1 MNDLHVS
8 LESHLI
14 LTLRPLLDII
24 PAPLSEKL
32 SQRIDTANPTISYAL
47 LQSISRWVRTEE
59 GKSALSSKVP
69 PLDPLHYNMVSLLA
83 GARTSPDKKFPSSP
97 TRSDGIAREIGDRR
111 LIIAVLNSL
120 LSVICTGAATWWAT
134 QRTSWRDEW
143 VCSHLGCDDN
153 QFLIPIGSRK
163 FSCRFS
169 RQRLLRPLKLHSTSY
184 GILDGTQ
191 PRSRNTANSLLLVV
205 PLPTTFPATVAGV
218 ARLWWTITRRRRVRR
233 LIPTSPV
240 AERHYVSA

>member
-1 MNDLHVS
+1 DLHVS

-83 GARTSPDKKFPSSP
+83 GARTSPDKKFLSSP

-143 VCSHLGCDDN
+143 KVLLS
-153 QFLIPIGSRK
+153 FLAAAIVAASEIALYIIWDSR
-163 FSCRFS
+163 R
-169 RQRLLRPLKLHSTSY
+169 
-184 GILDGTQ
+184 
-191 PRSRNTANSLLLVV
+191 
-205 PLPTTFPATVAGV
+205 
-218 ARLWWTITRRRRVRR
+218 
-233 LIPTSPV
+233 
-240 AERHYVSA
+240 